1 MKSPGL
7 PGLKMVQARIS
18 LQRARWPATSATS
31 ATSATTGRRLYASA
45 PAESPAPLELA
56 NIRRSL
62 ILMEDTIIFSLI
74 ERSQYALNLPVYQP
88 GATVQQYMKDNGR
101 QLSLLEYL
109 LMETVRVR
117 REMVTGRRIDDARIA
132 TNTAALV
139 PLIPHAHAHS
149 CTQEHVHGKIRRFS
163 SSEENAFFPN
173 YLPPLIL
180 PPLQS
185 QEEEVLYPAA
195 KEVNVNNAIMD
206 MYLEHLLPG
215 ISETGDDGQYG
226 SSAMYD
232 VMILQ
237 ALSKRIH
244 YGKFV
249 AESKFR
255 KQTAEYTELIQRED
269 ADAIMELLTD
279 RAVELKVIER
289 VKLKASTFGQ
299 DLNSV
304 GAAETDRILRLDP
317 DAIGAL
323 YDTWVMPLT
332 KDVEVSFVLRKSR
345 GRSERGRAGSFAPV
359 HVLARA
365 RFQSRSLARW
375 LARVFKLSL
384 MLRTSLVRSRY
395 LLRRL
400 D

>member
-1 MKSPGL
+1 MTS
-7 PGLKMVQARIS
+7 ARIIGPVIS
-18 LQRARWPATSATS
+18 SRQWATVFAPRRERDRPLLGSA
-31 ATSATTGRRLYASA
+31 ATAYASA
-45 PAESPAPLELA
+45 SPLELGS
-56 NIRRSL
+56 IRRSL

-74 ERSQYALNLPVYQP
+74 ERGQFAQNSPVYQP
-88 GATVQQYMKDNGR
+88 GATVQQYLKDSGR

-109 LMETVRVR
+109 LMET
-117 REMVTGRRIDDARIA
+117 
-132 TNTAALV
+132 
-139 PLIPHAHAHS
+139 
-149 CTQEHVHGKIRRFS
+149 EHVHGKIRRFS
-163 SSEENAFFPN
+163 NSEENAFFPN

-180 PPLQS
+180 PPRQS
-185 QEEEVLYPAA
+185 QEEDVLYPAA
-195 KEVNVNNAIMD
+195 KDVNVNNSIME

-215 ISETGDDGQYG
+215 IAVEGDDGQYG

-255 KQTAEYTELIQRED
+255 KQTAEYSELIKNKDE
-269 ADAIMELLTD
+269 DAIMELLTD

-299 DLNSV
+299 DLNSM
-304 GAAETDRILRLDP
+304 GGDGGEEERILRLDP

-332 KDVEVSFVLRKSR
+332 KIVEV
-345 GRSERGRAGSFAPV
+345 A
-359 HVLARA
+359 
-365 RFQSRSLARW
+365 
-375 LARVFKLSL
+375 
-384 MLRTSLVRSRY
+384 Y

>member
-1 MKSPGL
+1 MTS
-7 PGLKMVQARIS
+7 ARIIGPVIS
-18 LQRARWPATSATS
+18 SRQWATVFAPRRERDRPLLGSA
-31 ATSATTGRRLYASA
+31 ATAYASA
-45 PAESPAPLELA
+45 SPLELGS
-56 NIRRSL
+56 IRRSL

-74 ERSQYALNLPVYQP
+74 ERGQFAQNSPVYQP
-88 GATVQQYMKDNGR
+88 GATVQQYLKDSGR

-109 LMETVRVR
+109 LMETVRRLVWLFHSSVVTRHSLVSRHSSLTR
-117 REMVTGRRIDDARIA
+117 RPSVCDRDLG
-132 TNTAALV
+132 
-139 PLIPHAHAHS
+139 
-149 CTQEHVHGKIRRFS
+149 QEHVHGKIRRFS
-163 SSEENAFFPN
+163 NSEENAFFPN

-180 PPLQS
+180 PPRQS
-185 QEEEVLYPAA
+185 QEEDVLYPAA
-195 KEVNVNNAIMD
+195 KDVNVNNSIME

-215 ISETGDDGQYG
+215 IAVEGDDGQYG

-255 KQTAEYTELIQRED
+255 KQTAEYSELIKNKDE
-269 ADAIMELLTD
+269 DAIMELLTD

-299 DLNSV
+299 DLNSM
-304 GAAETDRILRLDP
+304 GGDGGEEERILRLDP

-332 KDVEVSFVLRKSR
+332 KIVEV
-345 GRSERGRAGSFAPV
+345 A
-359 HVLARA
+359 
-365 RFQSRSLARW
+365 
-375 LARVFKLSL
+375 
-384 MLRTSLVRSRY
+384 Y

>member
-1 MKSPGL
+1 
-7 PGLKMVQARIS
+7 
-18 LQRARWPATSATS
+18 
-31 ATSATTGRRLYASA
+31 
-45 PAESPAPLELA
+45 
-56 NIRRSL
+56 
-62 ILMEDTIIFSLI
+62 
-74 ERSQYALNLPVYQP
+74 
-88 GATVQQYMKDNGR
+88 
-101 QLSLLEYL
+101 
-109 LMETVRVR
+109 
-117 REMVTGRRIDDARIA
+117 MVTGRRIDDARIA
-132 TNTAALV
+132 TDTAALV
-139 PLIPHAHAHS
+139 PLIPHAHAHAHS

-345 GRSERGRAGSFAPV
+345 GRSERGRAGSSGVERGRQLPFTCSLVPA
-359 HVLARA
+359 
-365 RFQSRSLARW
+365 SNLARW
-375 LARVFKLSL
+375 LAGSL
-384 MLRTSLVRSRY
+384 AFSSSHSPALRTSLVRSRY

>member
-1 MKSPGL
+1 
-7 PGLKMVQARIS
+7 MVQPRIS
-18 LQRARWPATSATS
+18 LQRARWP

-45 PAESPAPLELA
+45 PAKSPAPLELA

-109 LMETVRVR
+109 LMETVRDSTRDGDWSTYR
-117 REMVTGRRIDDARIA
+117 RRQDCYEYGRPR
-132 TNTAALV
+132 
-139 PLIPHAHAHS
+139 PSHPCPHAHSHSHSHSHSYADADAHS
-149 CTQEHVHGKIRRFS
+149 YTQEHVHGKIRRFS

-180 PPLQS
+180 PPLQI

-255 KQTAEYTELIQRED
+255 KQTAEYTELIKRED

-345 GRSERGRAGSFAPV
+345 GRSERGRAGSSAPV
-359 HVLARA
+359 HVLARPLPI
-365 RFQSRSLARW
+365 SLAR
-375 LARVFKLSL
+375 
-384 MLRTSLVRSRY
+384 SRF
-395 LLRRL
+395 
-400 D
+400 